1 MQLEKHQEQTVK
13 YQGNMLVLAGAGTGK
28 TFCIIAKIK
37 YLKETL
43 NAKDE
48 DFLVVSFTNESVND
62 LKRKLGNNIDI
73 FTFHKLALNILNKNY
88 RLISDNLL
96 KYIIDEYFFSQVT
109 KKEKIFLLFYFFE
122 TNYNRLLNKNTF
134 KGFKK
139 MIFTYI
145 KLIQAN
151 NLDLIYL
158 KKVYKTER
166 STFIITIIIKIYQ
179 IYKYEKT
186 SQKAID
192 LDDLIIKASL
202 VNKFFSYKH
211 IFIDEFQDTSQIRF
225 DLIKTIYNH
234 SHSKLYFYGDDFQSI
249 YHFSGCNLNI
259 MLDIKKHLP
268 DIKVFKLR
276 QTFRNSQQLINYAN
290 IFITKN
296 KAQIKKEMY
305 SEKSIQKPIE
315 IIYYTNPK
323 TSFKTLINS
332 LDITTTLVLGRNQKD
347 IYEYIDKDFEYNNG
361 ILKYNDKEYKYL
373 TIHSAKGLEEDYVI
387 ILNVSDKV
395 YGIPNKLE
403 NHEILSYVSSKA
415 DDYPYAEER
424 RVFFVGITRCK
435 YKTFLMVP
443 KNNPSIFVN
452 EIKNLI

>member
-179 IYKYEKT
+179 IYKYEKK

-225 DLIKTIYNH
+225 DLIKNIYNH

-296 KAQIKKEMY
+296 KTQIKKEMY

-323 TSFKTLINS
+323 TSFKTLIHS
-332 LDITTTLVLGRNQKD
+332 LDISTTLVLGRNQKD
-347 IYEYIDKDFEYNNG
+347 IY
-361 ILKYNDKEYKYL
+361 KYSNDQNIRYL
-373 TIHSAKGLEEDYVI
+373 TIHKSKGLEAENI
-387 ILNVSDKV
+387 ILINTINDI
-395 YGIPNKLE
+395 YGFPNKIKNYKLLDKI
-403 NHEILSYVSSKA
+403 NKCDEIK
-415 DDYPYAEER
+415 YAEER
-424 RVFFVGITRCK
+424 RLFYVALTRTK
-435 YKTFLMVP
+435 NKVYILTP
-443 KNNPSIFVN
+443 KDNPSVF
-452 EIKNLI
+452 IKELKKIIKK

>member
-88 RLISDNLL
+88 RLISDSLL

-225 DLIKTIYNH
+225 DLIKNIYNH

-296 KAQIKKEMY
+296 KTQIKKEMY

-347 IYEYIDKDFEYNNG
+347 IY
-361 ILKYNDKEYKYL
+361 KYSNDQNIRYL
-373 TIHSAKGLEEDYVI
+373 TIHKSKGLEAENI
-387 ILNVSDKV
+387 ILINTINDI
-395 YGIPNKLE
+395 YGFPNKIKNYKLLDKI
-403 NHEILSYVSSKA
+403 NKCDEIK
-415 DDYPYAEER
+415 YAEER
-424 RVFFVGITRCK
+424 RLFYVALTRTK
-435 YKTFLMVP
+435 NKVYILTP
-443 KNNPSIFVN
+443 KDNPSVF
-452 EIKNLI
+452 IKELKKIIKK

>member
-134 KGFKK
+134 KSFKK
-139 MIFTYI
+139 MIFIYI

-225 DLIKTIYNH
+225 DLIKNIYNH

-332 LDITTTLVLGRNQKD
+332 LDISTTLVLRRNQKD
-347 IYEYIDKDFEYNNG
+347 IY
-361 ILKYNDKEYKYL
+361 KYSNDQNIRYL
-373 TIHSAKGLEEDYVI
+373 TIHKSKGLEAENI
-387 ILNVSDKV
+387 ILINTINDI
-395 YGIPNKLE
+395 YGFPNKIKNYKLLDKI
-403 NHEILSYVSSKA
+403 NKCDEIK
-415 DDYPYAEER
+415 YAEER
-424 RVFFVGITRCK
+424 RLFYVALTRTK
-435 YKTFLMVP
+435 NKVYILTP
-443 KNNPSIFVN
+443 KDNPSVF
-452 EIKNLI
+452 IKELKKIIKK

>member
-134 KGFKK
+134 KSFKK
-139 MIFTYI
+139 MIFIYI

-225 DLIKTIYNH
+225 DLIKNIYNH

-332 LDITTTLVLGRNQKD
+332 LDISTTLVLGRNQKD
-347 IYEYIDKDFEYNNG
+347 IY
-361 ILKYNDKEYKYL
+361 KYSNDQNIRYL
-373 TIHSAKGLEEDYVI
+373 TIHKSKGLEAENI
-387 ILNVSDKV
+387 ILINTINDI
-395 YGIPNKLE
+395 YGFPNKIKNYKLLDKI
-403 NHEILSYVSSKA
+403 NKCDEIK
-415 DDYPYAEER
+415 YAEER
-424 RVFFVGITRCK
+424 RLFYVALTRTK
-435 YKTFLMVP
+435 NKVYILTP
-443 KNNPSIFVN
+443 KDNPSVF
-452 EIKNLI
+452 IKELKKIIKK

>member
-134 KGFKK
+134 KSFKK
-139 MIFTYI
+139 MIFIYI

-225 DLIKTIYNH
+225 DLIKNIYNH

-323 TSFKTLINS
+323 TSFKTIINS
-332 LDITTTLVLGRNQKD
+332 LDISTTLVLGRNQKD
-347 IYEYIDKDFEYNNG
+347 IY
-361 ILKYNDKEYKYL
+361 KYSNDQNIRYL
-373 TIHSAKGLEEDYVI
+373 TIHKSKGLEAENI
-387 ILNVSDKV
+387 ILINTINDI
-395 YGIPNKLE
+395 YGFPNKIKNYKLLDKI
-403 NHEILSYVSSKA
+403 NKCDEIK
-415 DDYPYAEER
+415 YAEER
-424 RVFFVGITRCK
+424 RLFYVALTRTK
-435 YKTFLMVP
+435 NKVYILTP
-443 KNNPSIFVN
+443 KDNPSVF
-452 EIKNLI
+452 IKELKKIIKK

>member
-179 IYKYEKT
+179 IYKYEKK

-225 DLIKTIYNH
+225 DLIKNIYNH

-296 KAQIKKEMY
+296 KTQIKKEMY

-332 LDITTTLVLGRNQKD
+332 LDISTTLVLGRNQKD
-347 IYEYIDKDFEYNNG
+347 IY
-361 ILKYNDKEYKYL
+361 KYSNDQNIRYL
-373 TIHSAKGLEEDYVI
+373 TIHKSKGLEAENI
-387 ILNVSDKV
+387 ILINTINDI
-395 YGIPNKLE
+395 YGFPNKIKNYKLLDKI
-403 NHEILSYVSSKA
+403 NKCDEIK
-415 DDYPYAEER
+415 YAEER
-424 RVFFVGITRCK
+424 RLFYVALTRTK
-435 YKTFLMVP
+435 NKVYILTP
-443 KNNPSIFVN
+443 KDNPSVF
-452 EIKNLI
+452 IKELKKIIKK